1 MIILTT
7 QTVNEKLAS
16 LRVSMKLRG
25 INGYVIPSADP
36 HLSEYFSPHWAAR
49 AYFSGFTG
57 SAGTLVVTENES
69 ALWTDGRY
77 YLQASMQLEGSEIRL
92 MRAGEPDCPKLF
104 DYLRDTLP
112 SGGVAALD
120 GMLFSENALCSARAT
135 LGQKNIVLRLD
146 GSVVDENWS
155 CRPTEAFTEVFE
167 LDEAVAGCSRAEK
180 LAALR
185 ARLAEKGAGSTV
197 VASLDS
203 IAWLLNIRADDVH
216 DNPVVASF
224 LYLDAASAVL
234 FTESSRI
241 PADVLAHLAADG
253 VSVMGYHELTRFL
266 EGVSSPE
273 KLLCDPN
280 TLNGQIFAAARSNTN
295 FEIVSDTDPIIAMKA
310 VKNSCELRRQHNAY
324 LKDGCALA
332 EFFSE
337 LDERLANG
345 ETPTEYELVAPLAAY
360 RRAQSG
366 CLGDSFDAIIA
377 YHRNAAVV
385 HYFPEEDSA
394 ATVRPEHLLLVDSG
408 GQYLDG
414 TTDTTRTVALGPVT
428 DEEKRSFT
436 LVLKAHIALS
446 SAVFP
451 EGTSGR
457 ALDTL
462 ARINLWK
469 YGLNYRHGTGHGVGF
484 LLNVHE
490 GPHSFSG
497 DLPLREGMV
506 ITIEP
511 GFYQDGGYG
520 IRTENVSHVV
530 EACRTEYG
538 RFLRLEN
545 FTVFPM
551 DTTCIDFSLLT
562 QEEREW
568 LKGYNNDVIDR
579 LSPLVS
585 ERARRWLSR
594 YRL

>member
-1 MIILTT
+1 M
-7 QTVNEKLAS
+7 TVNEKLGA
-16 LRVSMKLRG
+16 LRDSMKLRG
-25 INGYVIPSADP
+25 IDGYVIPSADP

-57 SAGTLVVTENES
+57 SAGTLVVTEKES

-92 MRAGEPDCPKLF
+92 MRASEPDCPRVF
-104 DYLRDTLP
+104 DYLRDNLP
-112 SGGVAALD
+112 HGGVAALD
-120 GMLFSENALCSARAT
+120 GMLFSENALSDARKALAHNDIT
-135 LGQKNIVLRLD
+135 LRFDSSII
-146 GSVVDENWS
+146 DENWPS
-155 CRPTEAFTEVFE
+155 RPAEVFTKAFE
-167 LDEAVAGCSRAEK
+167 LSDKYTGCARKDK

-185 ARLAEKGAGSTV
+185 GKLDANGADSAV

-203 IAWLLNIRADDVH
+203 IAWLLNIRAGDVH
-216 DNPVVASF
+216 NCPVATAF
-224 LYLDAASAVL
+224 LYIDRERVVL
-234 FTESSRI
+234 FTDSSRI
-241 PADVLAHLAADG
+241 PDGVLERLSADG
-253 VSVMGYHELTRFL
+253 VSLMGYHRLTAFL
-266 EGVSSPE
+266 GAIAEPAR
-273 KLLCDPN
+273 LLCDPDSI
-280 TLNGQIFAAARSNTN
+280 NGQIFAAARANN
-295 FEIVSDTDPIIAMKA
+295 NIEIIAAADPIIGMKA
-310 VKNSCELRRQHNAY
+310 IKNECELRNQHAAY

-337 LDERLANG
+337 VDERLANG
-345 ETPTEYELVAPLAAY
+345 EAPTEYELVSHLAAY
-360 RRAQSG
+360 RRAQDG
-366 CLGDSFDAIIA
+366 CLDDSFDAIIA
-377 YHRNAAVV
+377 YGKNAAIV
-385 HYFPEEDSA
+385 HYSPAETGCA
-394 ATVRPEHLLLVDSG
+394 ALRPEHMLLVDSG
-408 GQYLDG
+408 GQYFEG

-428 DEEKRSFT
+428 DEEKRGFT
-436 LVLKAHIALS
+436 LVLKAHISLS

-457 ALDTL
+457 SLDTL

-469 YGLNYRHGTGHGVGF
+469 HGLNYRHGTGHGVGY

-490 GPHSFSG
+490 GPHSFSV

-511 GFYQDGGYG
+511 GYYADGNYG
-520 IRTENVSHVV
+520 IRIENVSHVV

-551 DTTCIDFSLLT
+551 DTTCVDFALLS
-562 QEEREW
+562 QDEREW
-568 LKGYNNDVIDR
+568 LKTYNNDTIAR

-585 ERARRWLSR
+585 DRARKWLAR